1 MGQIY
6 SLLQHLYIYALV
18 LLKAQSELQ
27 VPTANQNQDTVKG
40 HATLDVLLSYHFKP
54 VVQF

>member
-27 VPTANQNQDTVKG
+27 VPTANQNQDTVKE